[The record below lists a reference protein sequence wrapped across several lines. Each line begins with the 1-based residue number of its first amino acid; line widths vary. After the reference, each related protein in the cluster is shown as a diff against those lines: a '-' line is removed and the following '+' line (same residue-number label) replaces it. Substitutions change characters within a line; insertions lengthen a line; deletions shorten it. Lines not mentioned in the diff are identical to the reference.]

1 MHEIRT
7 HTHTQNLE
15 QLLIID
21 SNENVTEW
29 QMKKNERF
37 PNQLNIYTMSSPIII
52 VLYRIQQKMREKWNF
67 IEIARVALA
76 MRSLSC
82 ANPMFTRSVFNMSA
96 FERRKKNFSLNN
108 NNKMENSKEKM
119 ILAYIYIYKCT
130 SEKVSF
136 GYSQVD
142 VLLFTSMPNFNN
154 LILLCIRFCRCILLS
169 AALNLFF
176 RRFLFLFH
184 IVACVMLSILS
195 A

>member
-119 ILAYIYIYKCT
+119 ILAYIYIYINARRKKYHSVIHRLMFYYLPLCPILIT
-130 SEKVSF
+130 SFYYAFDFVVVSYF
-136 GYSQVD
+136 Q
-142 VLLFTSMPNFNN
+142 
-154 LILLCIRFCRCILLS
+154 
-169 AALNLFF
+169 
-176 RRFLFLFH
+176 RR
-184 IVACVMLSILS
+184 
-195 A
+195 